1 MDSATVRRHNR
12 TMRGR
17 LGLIGFAALL
27 ATDASAAPRRRLRL
41 ALLPVEAINLSAP
54 DAAHYQALLSRAL
67 RALPEVA
74 LDERPVTASPGCAS
88 EIACLRD
95 LGALLGVEKLLALR
109 VGRLGETT
117 VVRLTA
123 FDVTRGAR
131 QGTWQEVLRAPP
143 RRSDDPA
150 VSSALDRMLAGIVP
164 RSREAPAWYTR
175 WWVWAVAG
183 AVVAGS
189 VTAAVLATRSSGS
202 RPDLIIT
209 PP

>member
-1 MDSATVRRHNR
+1 MRR
-12 TMRGR
+12 T
-17 LGLIGFAALL
+17 LALL
-27 ATDASAAPRRRLRL
+27 TLAGLLAAGGPAAARPRPRLRL
-41 ALLPVEAINLSAP
+41 ALLPLEAINLSQS

-74 LDERPVTASPGCAS
+74 LDERPVQALPGCAA

-131 QGTWQEVLRAPP
+131 QGTWQEVLR
-143 RRSDDPA
+143 RGDDAA
-150 VSSALDRMLAGIVP
+150 VSSALDRMLAGLVP
-164 RSREAPAWYTR
+164 RGTSAPGWYTR
-175 WWVWAVAG
+175 WWVWVIAG
-183 AVVAGS
+183 AVVAGT
-189 VTAAVLATRSSGS
+189 VTAAVVATRPSGQRVDWS
-202 RPDLIIT
+202 WKFP
-209 PP
+209 

>member
-1 MDSATVRRHNR
+1 
-12 TMRGR
+12 MRGT
-17 LGLIGFAALL
+17 LALL
-27 ATDASAAPRRRLRL
+27 AFVALLASDASAAKPRLRL
-41 ALLPVEAINLSAP
+41 ALLPVEAINLSPP
-54 DAAHYQALLSRAL
+54 DAAHYQALLARAL

-74 LDERPVTASPGCAS
+74 LDERPVTAAPGCAA

-143 RRSDDPA
+143 RRSRVWSGDDPA
-150 VSSALDRMLAGIVP
+150 VSSALDRMLAGLVP
-164 RSREAPAWYTR
+164 RPRESPAWYTR

-183 AVVAGS
+183 AVVAGG
-189 VTAAVLATRSSGS
+189 VTAAVLATRTSGPQ
-202 RPDLIIT
+202 PDWSLKL
-209 PP
+209 P